1 VASATYLTLLRRP
14 GAAAF
19 FLSSSAGRV
28 GIAMTSLGAVW
39 LVQDATGSWATA
51 GLVAACLA
59 VAGAVAAPQLAWLID
74 RRGQR
79 RVLPPIL
86 LAHAGAVAALLVL
99 AYADAP
105 VELLAAGGGLVGA
118 SIPQLGALSAARW
131 SALLRATSPEA
142 LPTAFALETQSNGA
156 AYLIGPA
163 VVSVAAVAHPALG
176 TALAGTLVVAGG
188 FALVAQ
194 RRTEPPVTAGHG
206 QPGTAGRSLLGVGF
220 IALAGV
226 NLAVGAFFGA
236 VPIAVTAFAT
246 ERGTPGVAAVLFVV
260 SESAGLLTGWL
271 YGLRRWSASQPA
283 HLPVAAAVLAL
294 GGLPMLLA
302 TSPYHLGVA
311 VALTGT
317 AIAVILVLC
326 ATRTESE
333 VHPAT
338 LTRAFTWLGSAG
350 AAGSALS
357 AVIAGRAVDTAG
369 AHGGLAVAAVA
380 AAGTGLFGGYAAYAL
395 RGRARRERLG
405 SIGSVALDDASAAW
419 LAALGATGA
428 EREAARDRLHE
439 LLLRIARS
447 EVNRRSGQLPVTG
460 AELDDI
466 AYQAAADAMLAVLAK
481 LPTFRGESRFTT
493 WAYKFVMFEVSTKI
507 GRHFWRHPTAPMD
520 AEDWDRLPGRFDFRP
535 EQEAEWR
542 DLLAAVRR
550 AVERDLT
557 AYQRRIFVA
566 LVVDGVPLDA
576 LVLELGANRN
586 AVHKALFD
594 ARRKVRAAL
603 VANGHLDEA
612 KVSRS

>member
-39 LVQDATGSWATA
+39 LVHDATGSYARA

-86 LAHAGAVAALLVL
+86 LAHAGAVAGLLVL

-105 VELLAAGGGLVGA
+105 AGLLAAGGSLVGA
-118 SIPQLGALSAARW
+118 TIPQLGALSAARW

-194 RRTEPPVTAGHG
+194 RRTEPPVTSTRG
-206 QPGTAGRSLLGVGF
+206 QPGTAGRSLLGAGF

-226 NLAVGAFFGA
+226 NLAIGAFFGA

-246 ERGTPGVAAVLFVV
+246 ERGTPGAAAILFVV

-271 YGLRRWSASQPA
+271 YGLRRWSTSLPA
-283 HLPVAAAVLAL
+283 HLPAAAALLAL

-326 ATRTESE
+326 ATRTESQ
-333 VHPAT
+333 VHPAA

-357 AVIAGRAVDTAG
+357 AVIAGQAVDTAG
-369 AHGGLAVAAVA
+369 AHGGLVVAAVA

-395 RGRARRERLG
+395 RGRACRSPLG
-405 SIGSVALDDASAAW
+405 SIGTVDDASAAW
-419 LAALGATGA
+419 LSALGATGA
-428 EREAARDRLHE
+428 EREAARGRLHD

-447 EVNRRSGQLPVTG
+447 EVDRRSGQLRVTG

-481 LPTFRGESRFTT
+481 LPTFRGDSRFTT

-507 GRHFWRHPTAPMD
+507 GRHFWRHATVPMD

-535 EQEAEWR
+535 DQEAEWR
-542 DLLAAVRR
+542 DLLAAVRQ
-550 AVERDLT
+550 AVEHDLT

-566 LVVDGVPLDA
+566 LLVDGVPLDA

-586 AVHKALFD
+586 AVYKALFD

-603 VANGHLDEA
+603 VANGHLDET
-612 KVSRS
+612 KVTRS